1 MIEYIWVMKMFLKRD
16 KRPNGRIY
24 LSIVKGFRDPITKK
38 NKQRAVKSIGF
49 LDEFEDL
56 YDDPI
61 EHFKSLAEK
70 MTEQEKL
77 KNAPLEFSFDRLES
91 VNEAE
96 TLRKN
101 FGFVIL
107 RYIYHKLN
115 IDYFLDNKQQSLNI
129 DFSLNKILQALS
141 FLRVI
146 EPSSK
151 KKSTEL
157 LEGYFIDSDF
167 SIDDVYRSLNYF
179 CKYKKELILHIHE
192 YIRYEYGRSLDN
204 VFYDVTNYYFESD
217 EDDFRK
223 KGVSKEHR
231 PNPIIQMGLL
241 MDDEGIPIT
250 FKLFEGN
257 TNDCNT
263 LMPVLDELKRDFNL
277 GRVIVVADKGM
288 NSGENIA
295 YNIINKNGYIYSK
308 SVRGSTQEVKEFVL
322 NDNGYE
328 DMGDEYKFKSRLV
341 NTNIWI
347 TNSKGKKVQAEI
359 DQKQVV
365 FYSDKYARKAR
376 KDRQKVLDKANKLIA
391 LKKGKLDKGAYKY
404 IKDEYLDKKTGEIL
418 KKDDYLY
425 LDEEKI
431 AEEEKYD
438 GYYLIV
444 SSELKMSDGDIIERY
459 RGLWKIEES
468 FKITKSQL
476 KSRPVYL
483 RKKDHIEAHFLI
495 CFLALIFIRLLEK
508 ETAFKYSIS
517 TLINSIK
524 NLSVTYLDEN
534 YYMLDYVDEVSKSF
548 GEILNTDMTKR
559 FWRQSDIKNLIANS
573 KKKDL

>member
-1 MIEYIWVMKMFLKRD
+1 MKMFLKKD

-49 LDEFEDL
+49 LDEFEDI
-56 YDDPI
+56 YEDPI
-61 EHFKSLAEK
+61 EHFKNLAKK
-70 MTEQEKL
+70 MTEEEKL
-77 KNAPLEFSFDRLES
+77 NNAPLEFSFDRLES
-91 VNEAE
+91 VMNNEV
-96 TLRKN
+96 LRKN
-101 FGFVIL
+101 FGFVVL
-107 RYIYHKLN
+107 SYIYHKLN
-115 IDYFLDNKQQSLNI
+115 IHSFLDNKQQSLNI

-146 EPSSK
+146 EPCSK

-157 LEGYFIDSDF
+157 LEKYFMDSNF
-167 SIDDVYRSLNYF
+167 SIDDVYRSLDYF
-179 CKYKKELILHIHE
+179 CKYKNELILHIHE
-192 YIRYEYGRSLDN
+192 YIRCEYGRNLNN

-231 PNPIIQMGLL
+231 PNPIVQMGLL

-263 LMPVLDELKRDFNL
+263 LMPVLDELKKDFNL

-288 NSGENIA
+288 HTGENIA
-295 YNIINKNGYIYSK
+295 YNVIHKNGYIYSK
-308 SVRGSTQEVKEFVL
+308 SVRGSSKEVKDYVL
-322 NDNGYE
+322 NPNGYKN
-328 DMGDEYKFKSRLV
+328 MGDEYKFKSRVV

-347 TNSKGKKVQAEI
+347 TNAKGEKVQVEI
-359 DQKQVV
+359 EQKQVV
-365 FYSDKYARKAR
+365 FYSEKYARKAR
-376 KDRQKVLDKANKLIA
+376 NDRQKVLDKANKLIK
-391 LKKGKLDKGAYKY
+391 LKKGSLNKGAYKY
-404 IKDEYLDKKTGEIL
+404 IKDEYIDKETGEIL
-418 KKDDYLY
+418 EKGNYLY
-425 LDEEKI
+425 IDEDRI

-444 SSELKMSDGDIIERY
+444 SSELNMPDKEIIERY
-459 RGLWKIEES
+459 KGLWKIEES

-476 KSRPVYL
+476 KSRPVYV
-483 RKKDHIEAHFLI
+483 RKKDHIEAHFFI
-495 CFLALIFIRLLEK
+495 CFLSLILIRLLEK
-508 ETAFKYSIS
+508 ETNYQFSVS
-517 TLINSIK
+517 ELINSIK

-534 YYMLDYVDEVSKSF
+534 YYMLDYVDDVSKSF
-548 GEILNTDMTKR
+548 SNILNTDITKR
-559 FWRQSDIKNLIANS
+559 FWKQSDIKNLIANS
-573 KKKDL
+573 KK